1 MDPTNV
7 VHNSPI
13 SYHHDTKNKEK
24 RKKFHKN
31 RHSHGANA
39 PPSNVSIHHWKD
51 MLNMSV
57 LTSTYNDED
66 SKNSDDTED
75 IELGDDIGKIFKKR
89 ECSNYV
95 RSMRESQRCG
105 CGRLE
110 NEHSLAAIVN
120 KRVPL
125 SDTEGEN
132 KHDNKEEEWIKKDI
146 TKSTGRWSIKNDT
159 TLIPTDAYG
168 TIEFQGGPRPIKA
181 QYVRLSF
188 DTECS
193 SIIHLLQNIWQIP
206 PPKLIISIHGGTGNF
221 NLQSKLSRIFRNGL
235 VKAASTTGAWIIT
248 SGAENSLTRQV
259 GAAIESAQN
268 SIRNKTKIISI
279 GIASW
284 GLLKRR
290 EDFIGKNH
298 TVFYRKMGNNAKS
311 RFITLNNRHSY
322 FLFTDN
328 GTVGKAGSE
337 VVLRRRLEMYI
348 NEKQTIVS
356 GGRTVPVVCVMIEGG
371 VYSIKTA
378 LQYVTSIPRTP
389 VVVCD
394 GTGRA
399 SDLIS
404 FAHQYIQDDNTLP
417 DGLRIQLLSL
427 IESVFQLTKDEA
439 EHLMNDILSCVSQ
452 KRMLTIFRS
461 TGENR
466 KDLDHAIL
474 TALLKGYNL
483 TSSEQL
489 SLALAWNRVDIA
501 RSEIFVHGVEWN
513 TNDFHSIMME
523 ALVSNRVDFVRLLL
537 ENGFDMQ
544 SFLTI
549 GRLEDL
555 YNTDK
560 GPTNTLYYIVR
571 DVTKI
576 KSGYRYKLP
585 HIGLAMEKL
594 IGNGFKSYY
603 TSEEFSKKYNKYKN
617 TQKIYNNK
625 KKATDSLASV
635 IFPFAMMKK
644 NDSSNNINSTQWKN
658 TIKSTITQNFQS
670 KVKSVFI
677 NVDDNEVEKIS
688 QKNSSTNLSNLNHS
702 IEDSPNFRYPFSELL
717 IWAVLTKRHEMARFM
732 WEHGEESMAKAL
744 VACCLNKN
752 LAKEAR
758 EDYLDIEISDDLK
771 RNADEFKQL
780 SLDLLDC
787 CYRQDDDKTLQL
799 LTYELKYWGH
809 ETNLSLAV
817 VANNKQFIA
826 HPCCQM
832 LLADLW
838 HGGMR
843 IRSNS
848 NLKVIIGIIFFPTIF
863 TLEYKSKEELML
875 QPQTAAEHENDLYDT
890 SSSEEES
897 SDSDS
902 ESSSSSE
909 SEDDHEIIKN
919 KSFFGSSQSLH
930 FPSIFPNKLR
940 RSRKDTNRNRRQS
953 ITSIT
958 SNSKNTNL
966 NKMKILNDSET
977 SVDKLNKQK
986 ESSRRRMSSTCKEIL
1001 DPTKLSYKEVQERRG
1016 SVQRNRTN
1024 TISSSYK
1031 KINSIETTAKPTIPL
1046 KSKQIKAKRKVYE
1059 FFFAPITT
1067 FWTWFLSF
1075 FIFMMANTYVLLV
1088 KTPLHP
1094 TILEWILFVYVLS
1107 YGLEEL
1113 RKLFMSEP
1121 TRIRKK
1127 LTFFFSNTWNWL
1139 SSLAVVGF
1147 IIGFIVRSVS
1157 SSSLATGR
1165 VILAVDYSIWCLKL
1179 LDYLTVH
1186 PTLGPYITMVG
1197 KMTNAMK
1204 YHITLLFIS
1213 LLSFGTVRQSILF
1226 NDENWSWVLLRNVFY
1241 KPYFMLY
1248 GEVYAGEIDLC
1259 TDTGEECVPGSF
1271 IPPLMMT
1278 VFLLIANL
1286 LLISMLMAT
1295 FNHIF
1300 DEVNSFAKNYWLFQ
1314 RYHQVM
1320 KYESSP
1326 VLPPPFTL
1334 IYHVYWVGKY
1344 MYHRNTFNIC
1354 KLLKKLNIITDKT
1367 VRNAHFFD
1375 CSLKL
1380 FLTLSQ
1386 VEKLHDFEEE
1396 SMESL
1401 TLQQEHIK
1409 KTAVDS
1415 KIRNTSDN
1423 TDTILS
1429 RVTDITRSELSLKET
1444 VTMIEKRL
1452 LTVETNQVKLLDRL
1466 ENIVDNLPNILPE
1479 YKRKEVTRMDTDSSS
1494 IPNDGIS
1501 SRCDTHFV
1509 EGSTNENK
1517 RIGCRIGYT
1526 SITDTIDVE
1535 NYMKTKEEETDVP
1548 DIYTED
1554 DKYELD
1560 YEGYSN

>member
-1 MDPTNV
+1 MDPTNIG
-7 VHNSPI
+7 HNPPS
-13 SYHHDTKNKEK
+13 SYHHDTKTEGKK
-24 RKKFHKN
+24 KKFHKH
-31 RHSHGANA
+31 RHTHGANA

-57 LTSTYNDED
+57 LASNF
-66 SKNSDDTED
+66 NSDFHKNTTDTDDEELSYD
-75 IELGDDIGKIFKKR
+75 ISKIFKKR
-89 ECSNYV
+89 ECKNYV
-95 RSMRESQRCG
+95 RSMRDSQRCG

-110 NEHSLAAIVN
+110 NEHSMAAVTS
-120 KRVPL
+120 KRIL
-125 SDTEGEN
+125 YSDTDGEN
-132 KHDNKEEEWIKKDI
+132 KHDNKEDEWGKKD
-146 TKSTGRWSIKNDT
+146 TTRGNERWSIKNDT
-159 TLIPTDAYG
+159 VLLPTDAYG

-221 NLQSKLSRIFRNGL
+221 NLQSKLSRLFRNGL

-248 SGAENSLTRQV
+248 SGVENSLTRQV
-259 GAAIESAQN
+259 AAAIESAQN
-268 SIRNKTKIISI
+268 SIRNKIKIISI
-279 GIASW
+279 GIVGW

-290 EDFIGKNH
+290 EDFIGNNN
-298 TVFYRKMGNNAKS
+298 TVLYRKMGSNVKS

-328 GTVGKAGSE
+328 GTVGKHGSE
-337 VVLRRRLEMYI
+337 VILRRRLEMYI

-378 LQYVTSIPRTP
+378 LQYVTSFPKTP
-389 VVVCD
+389 IVICD
-394 GTGRA
+394 GSGRA

-404 FAHQYIQDDNTLP
+404 FAHQYLQSDNTLP
-417 DGLRIQLLSL
+417 ENLQKQLLSL
-427 IESVFQLTKDEA
+427 IESIFQQNKEEA
-439 EHLMNDILSCVSQ
+439 EVLLNDIINCVSQ
-452 KRMLTIFRS
+452 KKMVTIFRN
-461 TGENR
+461 TGENKR
-466 KDLDHAIL
+466 DLDHAIL

-483 TSSEQL
+483 TPPEQL

-501 RSEIFVHGVEWN
+501 RSEIFIHGIEWN
-513 TNDFHSIMME
+513 PNDLHNIMME
-523 ALVSNRVDFVRLLL
+523 ALISNRVDFVRLLL
-537 ENGFDMQ
+537 ENGVDMH

-549 GRLEDL
+549 GRLEAL

-571 DVTKI
+571 DVTRI
-576 KSGYRYKLP
+576 RSGYTYKLP

-603 TSEEFSKKYNKYKN
+603 RSEEFIRKYNKYKCA
-617 TQKIYNNK
+617 QKIKSNK
-625 KKATDSLASV
+625 KRYSDNLTSV

-644 NDSSNNINSTQWKN
+644 NDSSNSVIDKQWNNEVKP
-658 TIKSTITQNFQS
+658 SLTQNLQT

-677 NVDDNEVEKIS
+677 NVNENETEKVHK
-688 QKNSSTNLSNLNHS
+688 KNSSSNISTINQFN
-702 IEDSPNFRYPFSELL
+702 EDSPNFRYPFSELL
-717 IWAVLTKRHEMARFM
+717 IWAVLTKRHEMARCM

-744 VACCLNKN
+744 IACCLNKN

-787 CYRQDDDKTLQL
+787 SYRQDDDKTLQL
-799 LTYELKYWGH
+799 LTYELKYWGN

-848 NLKVIIGIIFFPTIF
+848 NLKVIIGILFFPSIF
-863 TLEYKSKEELML
+863 TLEFKSREELML

-890 SSSEEES
+890 SSSEEENTT
-897 SDSDS
+897 S
-902 ESSSSSE
+902 ESEGNSSSSSE
-909 SEDDHEIIKN
+909 DDNEFFRS
-919 KSFFGSSQSLH
+919 KSFFGSTQSLH
-930 FPSIFPNKLR
+930 FSSILPSKLR
-940 RSRKDTNRNRRQS
+940 RSRKDTNRHRRQS
-953 ITSIT
+953 IISI
-958 SNSKNTNL
+958 SSISKSTNL
-966 NKMKILNDSET
+966 DKMKILNNSIMSIDENAKPK
-977 SVDKLNKQK
+977 DGG
-986 ESSRRRMSSTCKEIL
+986 RRRMSSTCKEIL
-1001 DPTKLSYKEVQERRG
+1001 DASKLPPTEGQERRG
-1016 SVQRNRTN
+1016 STQKNRSG
-1024 TISSSYK
+1024 TITSIK
-1031 KINSIETTAKPTIPL
+1031 KINSIETTAKPTVPL
-1046 KSKQIKAKRKVYE
+1046 KSKQIKAKIKVYE
-1059 FFFAPITT
+1059 FFSAPITT

-1075 FIFMMANTYVLLV
+1075 ILFMAANTYVLLV
-1088 KTPLHP
+1088 KTPPNP
-1094 TILEWILFVYVLS
+1094 TILEWILFIYVIS

-1139 SSLAVVGF
+1139 STLAVIGF
-1147 IIGFIVRSVS
+1147 VIGFIVRLTSPS
-1157 SSSLATGR
+1157 TGR
-1165 VILAVDYSIWCLKL
+1165 VILAVDYSIWCLKI
-1179 LDYLTVH
+1179 LDYLTIH
-1186 PTLGPYITMVG
+1186 PTFGPYITMVG

-1204 YHITLLFIS
+1204 YHITLLTIS
-1213 LLSFGTVRQSILF
+1213 LLSFGTVRQSILV
-1226 NDENWSWVLLRNVFY
+1226 NDQDWNWELLRDIFY

-1259 TDTGEECVPGSF
+1259 TDEGTNCVPGNF
-1271 IPPLMMT
+1271 IPPIMMT
-1278 VFLLIANL
+1278 IFLLIANL

-1300 DEVNSFAKNYWLFQ
+1300 DEVNLFAKNYWLFQ

-1326 VLPPPFTL
+1326 VLPPPFTIFYH
-1334 IYHVYWVGKY
+1334 IYWIGKY
-1344 MYHRNTFNIC
+1344 MFYQNTFNIW

-1367 VRNAHFFD
+1367 TRNAHLFD

-1396 SMESL
+1396 SMEAL
-1401 TLQQEHIK
+1401 TLQQEDLI
-1409 KTAVDS
+1409 KTAVES
-1415 KIRNTSDN
+1415 KIRNTSEN
-1423 TDTILS
+1423 TDIIL
-1429 RVTDITRSELSLKET
+1429 RKMIDITRSEGKLKET
-1444 VTMIEKRL
+1444 VTIIEKRL
-1452 LTVETNQVKLLDRL
+1452 MAVENNQSKLIDHLNNITNA
-1466 ENIVDNLPNILPE
+1466 LPNSLPQYIDNKSPSIFLDSNIIINDNNSSPSE
-1479 YKRKEVTRMDTDSSS
+1479 RTHLIESSKNDNKKIVYKKE
-1494 IPNDGIS
+1494 
-1501 SRCDTHFV
+1501 
-1509 EGSTNENK
+1509 
-1517 RIGCRIGYT
+1517 YT
-1526 SITDTIDVE
+1526 SITDTIDTK
-1535 NYMKTKEEETDVP
+1535 NYTNIKDEETDAP

-1554 DKYELD
+1554 DKYELED
-1560 YEGYSN
+1560 EEYSN

>member
-1 MDPTNV
+1 MDPT
-7 VHNSPI
+7 HIGQIPSS
-13 SYHHDTKNKEK
+13 SYYHENNGEMKK
-24 RKKFHKN
+24 KKFHKH

-39 PPSNVSIHHWKD
+39 PPSNVSTHHWKD

-57 LTSTYNDED
+57 FASNLNNESNKNNNDIDDED
-66 SKNSDDTED
+66 LGYD
-75 IELGDDIGKIFKKR
+75 ISKIFKKR
-89 ECSNYV
+89 ECKNYV
-95 RSMRESQRCG
+95 RSMKESQRCG

-110 NEHSLAAIVN
+110 NEHSMAAIIN
-120 KRVPL
+120 RRIPY

-132 KHDNKEEEWIKKDI
+132 RHDNKDEEWTKKDTI
-146 TKSTGRWSIKNDT
+146 RSNERWSIKNDT
-159 TLIPTDAYG
+159 VLLSTDAYG

-221 NLQSKLSRIFRNGL
+221 NLQSKLSRLFRNGL
-235 VKAASTTGAWIIT
+235 VKSASTTGAWIIT
-248 SGAENSLTRQV
+248 SGVENGLTRQV
-259 GAAIESAQN
+259 AAAIENAQN

-279 GIASW
+279 GIAPW

-290 EDFIGKNH
+290 EDFIGQDN
-298 TVFYRKMGNNAKS
+298 TVLYRKMGSNVKS

-328 GTVGKAGSE
+328 GTIGKHGSE
-337 VVLRRRLEMYI
+337 VILRRRLEMYI

-371 VYSIKTA
+371 TYSIKTA
-378 LQYVTSIPRTP
+378 LQYVTSFPKTP

-394 GTGRA
+394 GSGRA
-399 SDLIS
+399 SDLI
-404 FAHQYIQDDNTLP
+404 ALTHQYIQDDNTLP
-417 DGLRIQLLSL
+417 DSLRKQLLSL
-427 IESVFQLTKDEA
+427 IESIFQQTKEDA
-439 EHLMNDILSCVSQ
+439 EHLMNDLINCVSQ
-452 KRMLTIFRS
+452 KRMVTIFKNS
-461 TGENR
+461 GENR
-466 KDLDHAIL
+466 RDLDHAIL

-483 TSSEQL
+483 TPPEQL

-501 RSEIFVHGVEWN
+501 RSEIFIHGIEWN
-513 TNDFHSIMME
+513 PNDLHNIMME

-537 ENGFDMQ
+537 ENGVDMQ
-544 SFLTI
+544 TFLTI

-560 GPTNTLYYIVR
+560 GPTNTLFYIVR

-576 KSGYRYKLP
+576 KHGYTYKLP

-603 TSEEFSKKYNKYKN
+603 TSEEFIKKYNKYKN
-617 TQKIYNNK
+617 TQKLNNNK
-625 KKATDSLASV
+625 KKYSDNLASV

-644 NDSSNNINSTQWKN
+644 HDSSNNTSSGHWKN
-658 TIKSTITQNFQS
+658 EIKPSIAQNFQK
-670 KVKSVFI
+670 KVRSVFI
-677 NVDDNEVEKIS
+677 NVNDEDEIEKP
-688 QKNSSTNLSNLNHS
+688 QKKNSSSNISS
-702 IEDSPNFRYPFSELL
+702 IHQFKDDSPNFRYPFSELMV
-717 IWAVLTKRHEMARFM
+717 WAVLTKRHEMARCM

-799 LTYELKYWGH
+799 LTYELKYWGN

-843 IRSNS
+843 IRSNP
-848 NLKVIIGIIFFPTIF
+848 NLKVIIGILFFPSIF
-863 TLEYKSKEELML
+863 TIEFKSKEELML

-890 SSSEEES
+890 SSSEEENTTS
-897 SDSDS
+897 ESEGNSTSDS
-902 ESSSSSE
+902 EIDNE
-909 SEDDHEIIKN
+909 LFRT
-919 KSFFGSSQSLH
+919 KSFFGSTQSLH
-930 FPSIFPNKLR
+930 FSSIFQGKLR
-940 RSRKDTNRNRRQS
+940 RSRKDTNRHRRQS
-953 ITSIT
+953 ITSIS

-966 NKMKILNDSET
+966 NKMKILDDSITSIDESVKLKET
-977 SVDKLNKQK
+977 TN
-986 ESSRRRMSSTCKEIL
+986 RRRMSSTCKEIL
-1001 DPTKLSYKEVQERRG
+1001 DISKLTTTETQERRG
-1016 SVQRNRTN
+1016 SIQRNRSGT
-1024 TISSSYK
+1024 TSSIK
-1031 KINSIETTAKPTIPL
+1031 KINSIETTAKPTVRL
-1046 KSKQIKAKRKVYE
+1046 KSKQIKAKRKIYE

-1075 FIFMMANTYVLLV
+1075 FIFMAANTYVLLV
-1088 KTPLHP
+1088 RTPKNP
-1094 TILEWILFVYVLS
+1094 TILEWILFIYVIS

-1139 SSLAVVGF
+1139 STIGVVGY
-1147 IIGFIVRSVS
+1147 IIGFIVR
-1157 SSSLATGR
+1157 LASPPTGR
-1165 VILAVDYSIWCLKL
+1165 VILAVDYSVWCLKI

-1186 PTLGPYITMVG
+1186 PTFGPYITMVG

-1213 LLSFGTVRQSILF
+1213 LLSFGTARQSILV
-1226 NDENWSWVLLRNVFY
+1226 NDQEWNWELLRNIFY

-1259 TDTGEECVPGSF
+1259 TDEGTNCVPGNF
-1271 IPPLMMT
+1271 IPPIMMT
-1278 VFLLIANL
+1278 IFLLIANL

-1300 DEVNSFAKNYWLFQ
+1300 DEVNLFAKNYWLFQ

-1320 KYESSP
+1320 KYESTP
-1326 VLPPPFTL
+1326 VLPPPLTF
-1334 IYHVYWVGKY
+1334 IYHVYWIGKY
-1344 MYHRNTFNIC
+1344 MFYQNTFNIW

-1367 VRNAHFFD
+1367 IKNSHLFD

-1396 SMESL
+1396 SMEVL
-1401 TLQQEHIK
+1401 TFQQEHLK
-1409 KTAVDS
+1409 KTAVES
-1415 KIRNTSDN
+1415 KIKNTSDN
-1423 TDTILS
+1423 TETIL
-1429 RVTDITRSELSLKET
+1429 RKMADINRSEGKLKET
-1444 VTMIEKRL
+1444 VTVIEKRL
-1452 LTVETNQVKLLDRL
+1452 LDVENNQDKLL
-1466 ENIVDNLPNILPE
+1466 NNLQDIINILPNTLSQN
-1479 YKRKEVTRMDTDSSS
+1479 KETSKINLYSTKTTSDNNSLIFDNTNL
-1494 IPNDGIS
+1494 IGIS
-1501 SRCDTHFV
+1501 P
-1509 EGSTNENK
+1509 NNNK
-1517 RIGCRIGYT
+1517 QIEREKKYT
-1526 SITDTIDVE
+1526 SMTSTINVK
-1535 NYMKTKEEETDVP
+1535 NYLNTGGEEETDVP
-1548 DIYTED
+1548 DVYTED

-1560 YEGYSN
+1560 YEEYSN